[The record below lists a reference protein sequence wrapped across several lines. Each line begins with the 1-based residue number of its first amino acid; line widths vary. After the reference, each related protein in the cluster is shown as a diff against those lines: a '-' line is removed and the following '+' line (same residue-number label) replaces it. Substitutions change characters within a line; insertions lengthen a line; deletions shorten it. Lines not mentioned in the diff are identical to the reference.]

1 MDTCKLGADDTVVL
15 WAPLLKALPPSLM
28 VAWLVRMVPLAST
41 PATWTVTAMTP
52 LPPAGSVPMVHRLV
66 VPVSAAGPAA
76 AKTRVGAVGAVVT
89 PPPAVPVS
97 RVVLVVGLRSLPPR
111 RARAP
116 GSAPT
121 GPPP

>member
-52 LPPAGSVPMVHRLV
+52 LPPAGSVPMVHRVV
-66 VPVSAAGPAA
+66 VPGAAAGGGGGE
-76 AKTRVGAVGAVVT
+76 KGGGGVGAVSNHPPGGAC
-89 PPPAVPVS
+89 AAGGG
-97 RVVLVVGLRSLPPR
+97 VLWCMR
-111 RARAP
+111 
-116 GSAPT
+116 
-121 GPPP
+121 